1 MTLCLAARSCRLE
14 DKPLRTAG
22 HVLSAVR
29 GTPGRCTQRG
39 RWGTARGRHPC
50 AVGLSSHQV
59 PISRRIWVGIYWSHT
74 RPNLQASSIGS
85 SLTCIQTHLLSH
97 AHTHTRTPTCG
108 RICVHIHT
116 PACPCFCATMKL
128 EREEKKGKTE
138 SRNKDFGRNDS
149 PHTPRTKMLGDNP

>member
-97 AHTHTRTPTCG
+97 AHTHTYTYMRTNM
-108 RICVHIHT
+108 RAH
-116 PACPCFCATMKL
+116 
-128 EREEKKGKTE
+128 
-138 SRNKDFGRNDS
+138 
-149 PHTPRTKMLGDNP
+149 PHTCMSLLLCYNETRKRRKERKDRKQEQRLWAK